1 MIDLTKEI
9 IIDKI
14 SKYINRII
22 LDVPHIDSIIFAGT
36 VSSNNYI
43 ISLIKENISDYNLKF
58 YLCTFPSVAVV
69 KGAVIFGLNPFIIRK
84 RISKYIIGIRCN
96 EIWNESEHG
105 DHPEKKYYDIFV

>member
-69 KGAVIFGLNPFIIRK
+69 KGAILSLYISFSCCCK
-84 RISKYIIGIRCN
+84 RCCN
-96 EIWNESEHG
+96 IWPKSFYY
-105 DHPEKKYYDIFV
+105 KKKNF